1 MELTRKENPEKY
13 DKVVEYVH
21 KNYKAYYGKNI
32 IIREFDSHFKINIC
46 REDAPLVLSL
56 GIMS

>member
-1 MELTRKENPEKY
+1 MELTRKDNPEKY

-21 KNYKAYYGKNI
+21 KNYKTYYGKNI
-32 IIREFDSHFKINIC
+32 IIREFNSHFKINIC

-56 GIMS
+56 AIAN